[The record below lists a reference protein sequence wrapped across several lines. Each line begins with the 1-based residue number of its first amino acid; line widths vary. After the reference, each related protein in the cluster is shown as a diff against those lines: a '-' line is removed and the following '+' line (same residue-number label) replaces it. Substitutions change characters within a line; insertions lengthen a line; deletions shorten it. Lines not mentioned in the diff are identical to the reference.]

1 MSEPFI
7 GEIQIF
13 GFNFAPRGWSF
24 CAGNI
29 LPISQNTALFSLLGT
44 TYGGNGT
51 TTFQLPN
58 LDDRTVCHRGQG
70 PGMAP
75 RQMGEPFGSD
85 AVTLT
90 VEQMPAHAHAMRLVM
105 QDDASKRTG
114 TPAAGNWLT
123 TPGETT
129 PFAPDTQ
136 PDKPFAPDVIGVAG
150 GSQPHENRQPY
161 LAVNF
166 CIALQGI
173 FPSFD

>member
-24 CAGNI
+24 CAGDT

-51 TTFQLPN
+51 STFQLPDFN
-58 LDDRTVCHRGQG
+58 DRTACHRGQG
-70 PGMAP
+70 PGMAS
-75 RQMGEPFGSD
+75 RTMGEQFGSD
-85 AVTLT
+85 AVTLLAS
-90 VEQMPAHAHAMRLVM
+90 QMPAHAHAMSLVA
-105 QDDASKRTG
+105 QNDAAKRTS

-123 TPGETT
+123 FPLETIG
-129 PFAPDTQ
+129 FAPDTQ
-136 PDKPFAPDVIGVAG
+136 PDKQFAPDVIGVAG

-166 CIALQGI
+166 CIALQGV
-173 FPSFD
+173 FPQFD